1 MRFFSLSFDYFFN
14 NEESMSYK
22 QTGNRKE
29 NNGKIIYASLMHIK
43 SNKEQYSVLENCSSF
58 SN

>member
-1 MRFFSLSFDYFFN
+1 
-14 NEESMSYK
+14 MSYK